1 MCVAGA
7 KALKKKEA
15 NTARGIIAK
24 HIKEMQTPALPYA
37 QAYSMRAFGV
47 PSNATTFY
55 SRNMPVAAAAAA
67 PLRWQ
72 PMPKLLQ

>member
-1 MCVAGA
+1 MAGT
-7 KALKKKEA
+7 KALKKQKETTIGRLQA
-15 NTARGIIAK
+15 IAAGLPLTK
-24 HIKEMQTPALPYA
+24 PAPTLPYA
-37 QAYSMRAFGV
+37 QAYSMRDFGV

-55 SRNMPVAAAAAA
+55 SSSMPVAAAA